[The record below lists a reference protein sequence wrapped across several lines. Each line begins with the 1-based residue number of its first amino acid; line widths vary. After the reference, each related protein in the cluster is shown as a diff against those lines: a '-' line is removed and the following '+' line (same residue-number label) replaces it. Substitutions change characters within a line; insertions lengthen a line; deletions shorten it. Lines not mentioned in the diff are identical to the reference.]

1 MILSQQMAVQM
12 ALTDIE
18 VCFDMY
24 SQIAKANVALPKG
37 LLNTVKTF
45 AVYI

>member
-1 MILSQQMAVQM
+1 MFLSQQMAVQM

-24 SQIAKANVALPKG
+24 CQIAKANVTLPKG
-37 LLNTVKTF
+37 VLNTVKTF